1 MFIKI
6 QEGCVSRFDAT
17 ENRINLTH
25 QRFPGYPREPA
36 MLVRLVKAISQH
48 VDDLSLIHI

>member
-1 MFIKI
+1 MFTKI

-36 MLVRLVKAISQH
+36 MLVRLVKVNQL
-48 VDDLSLIHI
+48 V